1 MLLCQLAILWNTKNI
16 MRIKTKQYDVFFVDD
31 DTGIRKLI
39 SEELETISC
48 KVSCFANGSDCLEQ
62 LPKQNCNLLITD
74 VKMPVM
80 DGMTLLSEVRR
91 VSPWVPV
98 MIITGFGD
106 VQMSVRALKLGAV
119 DFIEK
124 PFDRKKFLCK
134 VKTFLEREDFFDV
147 SSGQILTKIEK
158 KVLKLILEGKANK
171 ETAYILKRDIRTVE
185 RHRSNIMH
193 KFGVDNI
200 VGLVK
205 KAALINLDESE

>member
-1 MLLCQLAILWNTKNI
+1 MKKVLLADDSHVFVNLAKNI
-16 MRIKTKQYDVFFVDD
+16 LEDNNYKVCAGVNKQIIYDLLAKEEFDIFLLDLKFPHSSIGMELLDYCLKNYVDMPVVMISGTANID
-31 DTGIRKLI
+31 EAIAAIRK
-39 SEELETISC
+39 
-48 KVSCFANGSDCLEQ
+48 
-62 LPKQNCNLLITD
+62 
-74 VKMPVM
+74 
-80 DGMTLLSEVRR
+80 
-91 VSPWVPV
+91 
-98 MIITGFGD
+98 
-106 VQMSVRALKLGAV
+106 GAV